1 MRNWCAVTGSSG
13 AGAGASPEFWID
25 PARAPITVSARDGKR
40 LAAALEHYASPEA
53 NRAAVK
59 IKNAMHL
66 GDTSTVE
73 LAIGEDNA
81 RFAGIR
87 GASTVS

>member
-1 MRNWCAVTGSSG
+1 M
-13 AGAGASPEFWID
+13 
-25 PARAPITVSARDGKR
+25 SARDGKR
-40 LAAALEHYASPEA
+40 LATALEHYASPEA

-81 RFAGIR
+81 VLQALEELQQSADFLPALQRLLR
-87 GASTVS
+87 DLKKKLDRENV